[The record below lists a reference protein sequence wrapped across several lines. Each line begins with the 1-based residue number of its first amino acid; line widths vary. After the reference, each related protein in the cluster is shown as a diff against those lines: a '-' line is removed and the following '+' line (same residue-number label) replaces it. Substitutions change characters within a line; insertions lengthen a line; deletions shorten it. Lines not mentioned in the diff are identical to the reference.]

1 MIDLGSVKF
10 NDAGLVAVVV
20 QARES
25 REVLMLAWANA
36 DALAE
41 TVRSGLATFW
51 SRSRGELWT
60 KGMTS
65 GNTMRVAEIRL
76 DCDGD
81 ALLYVVDPAGPA
93 CHTGR
98 RTCFYRKLS
107 GEDFIEDEP

>member
-1 MIDLGSVKF
+1 MDLGSVKF

>member
-1 MIDLGSVKF
+1 MIDLSAVKF

-25 REVLMLAWANA
+25 REVLMMAWANA

-60 KGMTS
+60 KGLTS
-65 GNTMRVAEIRL
+65 GNTMRVVEIRL

-81 ALLYVVDPAGPA
+81 AVLYVVDPAGPA

-98 RTCFYRKLS
+98 RSCFYRKMI
-107 GEDFIEDEP
+107 GEGFIEDEP

>member
-1 MIDLGSVKF
+1 MSDLSAVKF

-25 REVLMLAWANA
+25 REVLMMAWANA

-41 TVRSGLATFW
+41 TVRAGLATFW
-51 SRSRGELWT
+51 SRSRRELWT
-60 KGMTS
+60 KGLTS
-65 GNTMRVAEIRL
+65 GNTMRVVEIRL

-81 ALLYVVDPAGPA
+81 AVLYVVDPAGPA

-98 RTCFYRKLS
+98 RSCFYRKLD
-107 GEDFIEDEP
+107 GDTFALDES

>member
-1 MIDLGSVKF
+1 MDGSAVKF
-10 NDAGLVAVVV
+10 NDAGLVPVIV

-25 REVLMLAWANA
+25 REVLMMAWANA

-41 TVRSGLATFW
+41 TARSGLATFW

-65 GNTMRVAEIRL
+65 GNTMRVVEVRL

-81 ALLYVVDPAGPA
+81 ALLYIVDPAGPA

-98 RTCFYRKLS
+98 RTCFYRRLDS
-107 GEDFIEDEP
+107 GDWREDS